1 MTTLGEL
8 VETAGPALVA
18 VGPFDPARQIT
29 GVHVSE
35 LADPGR
41 YLDGGELLLT
51 TGIRLT
57 GREDDDAY
65 VARLAEQRVGA
76 LGLGLGEGWDAVP
89 PGFAERCANAGVPFF
104 VVPDGEPFLAVTRS
118 FWQVEG
124 RDERDAVAR
133 VGHTHTRLAEAAAGD
148 DPVRDVVRLTSEA
161 VGGWAAWIP
170 LDHTSPGALLHPAGL
185 AGLLP
190 TVRTDVERSL
200 ERSGV
205 AAASFVA
212 HGSVVVAHPVVA
224 NGRTRGAVAV
234 GASRP
239 LTRTD
244 RQLVLTAVAV
254 LRLTM
259 RPAPAPAPAPSAA
272 QWVAHLALEGD
283 AAAARSLAR
292 SAGVGLPLL
301 ARVHVG
307 GADDAPVGDLAVER
321 DGVRLTLVEA
331 ESPTD
336 GGVGV
341 LSAAVALDEVPSAA
355 ARALALWRRS
365 PGRPLVDSAERADD
379 WVRLL
384 EGSSVLLATARAHL
398 ASGRHAEHTARALGV
413 HRNTV
418 RQRIAAAEQLLDVD
432 LADPDVSAELWL
444 ALRRRP

>member
-8 VETAGPALVA
+8 TEAAGPALLA

-57 GREDDDAY
+57 GRDDDDAY
-65 VARLAEQRVGA
+65 VARLAEQRLGA

-89 PGFAERCANAGVPFF
+89 PGFAERCTNAGVPLF
-104 VVPDGEPFLAVTRS
+104 VVPDGEPFLSVTRS
-118 FWQVEG
+118 FWQLAG
-124 RDERDAVAR
+124 RGEREAVAR
-133 VGHTHTRLAEAAAGD
+133 VGHTHTRLAEAAAGA
-148 DPVRDVVRLTSEA
+148 DPVREVVRLTSEA
-161 VGGWAAWIP
+161 IGGWAAWVP
-170 LDHTSPGALLHPAGL
+170 LDQASPSALLHPAGL
-185 AGLLP
+185 SGLLP
-190 TVRTDVERSL
+190 AVKADVERSL
-200 ERSGV
+200 ERTGV

-224 NGRTRGAVAV
+224 NSRTLGAVAV

-254 LRLTM
+254 LRLALR
-259 RPAPAPAPAPSAA
+259 RPGPVTSAA
-272 QWVAHLALEGD
+272 RWVAQLVFEGD
-283 AAAARSLAR
+283 ATAARSLAR
-292 SAGVGLPLL
+292 SAGVELPLL
-301 ARVHVG
+301 SRVHVG
-307 GADDAPVGDLAVER
+307 GADDAPIGDLVIER
-321 DGVRLTLVEA
+321 DGVRLTLVDA
-331 ESPTD
+331 ESATD
-336 GGVGV
+336 GRGGA
-341 LSAAVALDEVPSAA
+341 LSAAVALEEVPIAA
-355 ARALALWRRS
+355 ARAFAFWRRS
-365 PGRPLVDSAERADD
+365 PDQAVVDSAERAED

-384 EGSSVLLATARAHL
+384 DGSPVLLATTRAHL

-418 RQRIAAAEQLLDVD
+418 RQRIAAAEQLLGVD

>member
-8 VETAGPALVA
+8 AETAGPALIA
-18 VGPFDPARQIT
+18 VGPFDPAHQIT

-57 GREDDDAY
+57 GRDDDDAY

-89 PGFAERCANAGVPFF
+89 PGFVDRCANAGVPLF

-118 FWQVEG
+118 FWQLEG

-133 VGHTHTRLAEAAAGD
+133 IGHTHTRLAGAAAGD
-148 DPVRDVVRLTSEA
+148 QPVHDVVRLTSEA

-170 LDHTSPGALLHPAGL
+170 LDPTAPGALLHPAGL
-185 AGLLP
+185 SGLLP
-190 TVRTDVERSL
+190 SVKADVERSL
-200 ERSGV
+200 ERTGV

-224 NGRTRGAVAV
+224 NGRTIGAVAV

-254 LRLTM
+254 LRLTIR
-259 RPAPAPAPAPSAA
+259 RPATETSAA
-272 QWVAHLALEGD
+272 HWVARLVFDGD
-283 AAAARSLAR
+283 AVAARSLAR
-292 SAGVGLPLL
+292 SAGIDLPLL
-301 ARVHVG
+301 SRVHVS
-307 GADDAPVGDLAVER
+307 GADDEPLAELAIER
-321 DGVRLTLVEA
+321 DGMRLTLVDA
-331 ESPTD
+331 EGPAA
-336 GGVGV
+336 GGVGAV
-341 LSAAVALDEVPSAA
+341 SAAVALEEVPAAA

-365 PGRPLVDSAERADD
+365 PGRPVVDAAERAED
-379 WVRLL
+379 WARLL
-384 EGSSVLLATARAHL
+384 EGSPALLAAARAHL
-398 ASGRHAEHTARALGV
+398 ASGRRIERTARALGV

-418 RQRIAAAEQLLDVD
+418 RQRIAAAEELLGVE